1 MDDSM
6 SDTTSEYMV
15 KRFGGAAMPND
26 DALVAWLN
34 ERGAEGWQLVTV
46 DADVGYFVR
55 GAAPAPEPPPV
66 APTNVDVPH
75 VTQNGTTLNCTMGNW
90 TGEPTSYAYQW
101 KIDGTNAGTDSPD
114 YTVRDADV
122 GNTATCVVTATNA
135 AGSGTAPPSNGVVV
149 SGMVRAQ

>member
-1 MDDSM
+1 
-6 SDTTSEYMV
+6 MV

-34 ERGAEGWQLVTV
+34 EHAAEGWTLVTV

-55 GAAPAPEPPPV
+55 GGAPPPEEPIAV
-66 APTNVDVPH
+66 PTNVDVPA

-101 KIDGTNAGTDSPD
+101 KIDGTNRGTDSPD
-114 YTVRDADV
+114 YTVQDADV

-135 AGSGTAPPSNGVVV
+135 AGSGTAPPSVGLVVA
-149 SGMVRAQ
+149 GMVRAQ

>member
-6 SDTTSEYMV
+6 SGTTSEYMV

-46 DADVGYFVR
+46 DASVGYFVR
-55 GAAPAPEPPPV
+55 SAAPAPEPPPV
-66 APTNVDVPH
+66 APTNVTVPYVGQTGDV
-75 VTQNGTTLNCTMGNW
+75 LNCTMGTW
-90 TGEPTSYAYQW
+90 TGEPTAYAYQW
-101 KIDGTNAGTDSPD
+101 RIDGANVGTDSPN
-114 YTVRDADV
+114 YTATTANV

-135 AGSGTAPPSNGVVV
+135 AGSTAAPPSNGVVV
-149 SGMVRAQ
+149 SGLVRAQ

>member
-1 MDDSM
+1 M

-34 ERGAEGWQLVTV
+34 ERAAEGWSLLAVSEG
-46 DADVGYFVR
+46 VGYFVR
-55 GAAPAPEPPPV
+55 GPGTAQSPAPV
-66 APTNVDVPH
+66 APSAVTVPY
-75 VTQNGTTLNCTMGNW
+75 VSQSDATLNCTMGTW

-101 KIDGTNAGTDSPD
+101 KIDGTNRGTNSPN
-114 YTVRDADV
+114 YTVQDADV

-135 AGSGTAPPSNGVVV
+135 AGSSTAPPSNGVVI
-149 SGMVRAQ
+149 SGLVRAQ